1 MQANPACVTGQ
12 VMASES
18 DEELLRHA
26 RTGEERAFR
35 EIVERCQDGL
45 FSLTAA
51 IAGSAGPAD
60 DIAQGVFAKLYRS
73 LPRAGFR
80 PSLAAWIH
88 RTGMSESFDYLRQ
101 HRDRDK
107 SGRLEDRR
115 AAVIRLLANLPEE
128 ERDLLIL
135 REMQG
140 RPVGELARIMDTS
153 VETVSAM
160 LLQARQG
167 LVKQAASAGMLD
179 QSVHGSSTRPTPR

>member
-1 MQANPACVTGQ
+1 
-12 VMASES
+12 
-18 DEELLRHA
+18 
-26 RTGEERAFR
+26 
-35 EIVERCQDGL
+35 
-45 FSLTAA
+45 
-51 IAGSAGPAD
+51 
-60 DIAQGVFAKLYRS
+60 
-73 LPRAGFR
+73 
-80 PSLAAWIH
+80 
-88 RTGMSESFDYLRQ
+88 MSESFDYLRQ